1 MDKIEKSITNEG
13 KPLKRVVTKE
23 TALSLFESALSYMLE
38 AGWEIIA
45 EQDRREDGM
54 MVSTFHYVG
63 MGYEIEDEEIS
74 LFEDVPIAPNVPTDE
89 PVLVSG

>member
-1 MDKIEKSITNEG
+1 MDKTVKSITNEG
-13 KPLKRVVTKE
+13 KPLRRVVTKE

-45 EQDRREDGM
+45 EQARREDGV

-63 MGYEIEDEEIS
+63 MGYEIEEEEIS
-74 LFEDVPIAPNVPTDE
+74 LFEDVPIVTDAMIDE
-89 PVLVSG
+89 PVLVSS